1 MRTINGVKY
10 MELADFWNCK
20 HVKGGTDAFGDVA
33 PTCKLSGLMCEEV
46 LRYADEGCK
55 YEKAEVKTD
64 DRLARW
70 EIYEEPELYD
80 R

>member
-1 MRTINGVKY
+1 MVTIKGVRY
-10 MELADFWNCK
+10 MEPSDFWNCK

-33 PTCKLSGLMCEEV
+33 PVCKLSGLMCEEV

-55 YEKAEVKTD
+55 YEKAVPRENTG
-64 DRLARW
+64 RW
-70 EIYEEPELYD
+70 DVYEEPELYD

>member
-1 MRTINGVKY
+1 MITIEGVRH
-10 MELADFWNCK
+10 MEPSDFWNCK

-33 PTCKLSGLMCEEV
+33 PVCKLSGLMCEEV

-55 YEKAEVKTD
+55 YEKATIKD
-64 DRLARW
+64 LPFAPW
-70 EIYEEPELYD
+70 EEYEEPEFYD

>member
-1 MRTINGVKY
+1 MKTINGVKY
-10 MELADFWNCK
+10 MELSDFWNCK

-55 YEKAEVKTD
+55 YEKLEPRENTG
-64 DRLARW
+64 RW
-70 EIYEEPELYD
+70 DVYEEPEFYD
-80 R
+80 Q